1 MVYARNMFRPT
12 VIPGM
17 AMALP
22 APGASGMLVNVGAG
36 FGRGFG
42 GLLAMGHG
50 VGMQVGMQ
58 MVGGRAFGK
67 GMVHPGEMLLPN
79 VQLQDA
85 SMYKMMGGGPMG
97 LSGARGKG
105 MAQGK
110 GQGMGKVMGK
120 GTDNTKGK
128 GVGKGQSIRSN
139 ASVAQVSQPSSR
151 GSLYRSADATK
162 LHPQEEVRDR
172 HGHLPQDRKG
182 LLRTGA
188 GTGLQLS
195 RAQHMTEGSEGLK
208 LAAPTQLSQN
218 GHQDES
224 RKRRHDERRHD
235 ERRHDE
241 RSRSSRSEK
250 KPQTQRGFYPA

>member
-1 MVYARNMFRPT
+1 MINSFHPYNGQPRPMVYAGNMFRPT

-85 SMYKMMGGGPMG
+85 SMYKMMGAVLWVCQEPEEKEW
-97 LSGARGKG
+97 L
-105 MAQGK
+105 
-110 GQGMGKVMGK
+110 
-120 GTDNTKGK
+120 KGK
-128 GVGKGQSIRSN
+128 GK
-139 ASVAQVSQPSSR
+139 AW
-151 GSLYRSADATK
+151 
-162 LHPQEEVRDR
+162 
-172 HGHLPQDRKG
+172 
-182 LLRTGA
+182 A
-188 GTGLQLS
+188 G
-195 RAQHMTEGSEGLK
+195 
-208 LAAPTQLSQN
+208 
-218 GHQDES
+218 
-224 RKRRHDERRHD
+224 
-235 ERRHDE
+235 
-241 RSRSSRSEK
+241 
-250 KPQTQRGFYPA
+250 